1 MLQLQTLSKSIFLFF
16 LFHQLKEASFFF
28 FISLYFSQHCSTVQ
42 NVCDRESINH
52 STVSSEIYSMPNCY
66 IRLDYL
72 QVNLFLNKQQVGRPL
87 YKLNTFHYLFSLKL
101 EKWNNAKL
109 FQFLNLK
116 LPPFYWFHILFMVRS
131 LQKFTHGKFTTSKL
145 WMMT

>member
-1 MLQLQTLSKSIFLFF
+1 MHLYAHTHSCISSANIQSDDCFELKLVAITDFKQIHFSFLPVPPIEGSF
-16 LFHQLKEASFFF
+16 FFF

-101 EKWNNAKL
+101 EK
-109 FQFLNLK
+109 
-116 LPPFYWFHILFMVRS
+116 
-131 LQKFTHGKFTTSKL
+131 
-145 WMMT
+145 